1 MKKILGVFI
10 LILLSSGTLMSQ
22 TVSELQAKKKKALAD
37 LELTSSLIEKTS
49 KSKTKTLTQLNLL
62 NAEIKQRQG
71 VINTLNAEIRGINKD
86 LNKLRNETNKLQQQ
100 LDTLKKEYAILAY
113 HTYFKKSKYEELM
126 FVLSA
131 KDFAESFRRY
141 RYIKQYSEYCQK
153 KTEEINTAKAA
164 LNEKLKQ
171 TEKVRAERLTVL
183 NERKKENTKLQ
194 NEKNKQNK
202 LIKDLKKK
210 EKQLK
215 AELKKQ
221 QKIANKLNEQIE
233 KKIAEEAKKSS
244 KPSSSGGGKTYTLTK
259 EEKLLSG
266 NFEKNQGRL
275 PWPVLKGIV
284 VGHFG
289 IHPHPVLKHVTTN
302 NKGIYIQCPKGTQAR
317 AVFDGEVTQVF
328 TIAGSNKTVIIKHG
342 LYRTVYSNLTKV
354 NVKVG
359 QKVKTKDNI
368 GTIYS
373 DPEDGNKTELYFQVW
388 KDRNI
393 HNPENWLA
401 K

>member
-1 MKKILGVFI
+1 M
-10 LILLSSGTLMSQ
+10 MSQ
-22 TVSELQAKKKKALAD
+22 TVSELQARKKKALEN

-49 KSKTKTLTQLNLL
+49 KSKTQTLTQLNLL
-62 NAEIKQRQG
+62 NAEIKQRQS

-100 LDTLKKEYAILAY
+100 LDTLKKEYAKLMY
-113 HTYFKKSKYEELM
+113 HTYYKKSKYDELM

-153 KTEEINTAKAA
+153 KTDEINTTKAA
-164 LNEKLKQ
+164 LGEKLKQ

-215 AELKKQ
+215 ADLKKQ
-221 QKIANKLNEQIE
+221 QKLANKLNEQIE

-244 KPSSSGGGKTYTLTK
+244 KPSSSGSGKSYALTK

-302 NKGIYIQCPKGTQAR
+302 NKGIYIQCPKGSQAR

-342 LYRTVYSNLTKV
+342 MYRTVYSNLSKV
-354 NVKVG
+354 TVKVG

-373 DPEDGNKTELYFQVW
+373 DPEDGDKTELYFQVW

>member
-1 MKKILGVFI
+1 MKKVLGVI
-10 LILLSSGTLMSQ
+10 LFVLLSSGIMMSQ
-22 TVSELQAKKKKALAD
+22 TVSELQARKKKALEN
-37 LELTSSLIEKTS
+37 LELTSNLIEKNS

-62 NAEIKQRQG
+62 NAEIKQRQS
-71 VINTLNAEIRGINKD
+71 VINTINAEIKGINKD

-100 LDTLKKEYAILAY
+100 LDTLKKEYSKLMY
-113 HTYFKKSKYEELM
+113 HTYYKKSKYDELM

-131 KDFAESFRRY
+131 KDFSESFRRY

-153 KTEEINTAKAA
+153 KTEEINNTKAA

-171 TEKVRAERLTVL
+171 TEKVRAERLSVL

-194 NEKNKQNK
+194 NEKNKQSK

-221 QKIANKLNEQIE
+221 QQLANKLNSQIE

-244 KPSSSGGGKTYTLTK
+244 KPSSGSGKSYALTK

-317 AVFDGEVTQVF
+317 AVFEGEVTQVF

-373 DPEDGNKTELYFQVW
+373 DPEDGDKTELYFQVW

>member
-1 MKKILGVFI
+1 MKRIFGVFI
-10 LILLSSGTLMSQ
+10 LVLLSCGVMMSQ
-22 TVSELQAKKKKALAD
+22 TVSELQARKKKALEN

-49 KSKTKTLTQLNLL
+49 KSKTQTLTQLNLL
-62 NAEIKQRQG
+62 NAEIKQRQS

-100 LDTLKKEYAILAY
+100 LDTLKKEYAKLMY
-113 HTYFKKSKYEELM
+113 HTYYKKSKYDELM

-153 KTEEINTAKAA
+153 KTDEINTTKAA
-164 LNEKLKQ
+164 LGEKLKQ

-215 AELKKQ
+215 ADLKKQ
-221 QKIANKLNEQIE
+221 QQLANKLNEQIE

-244 KPSSSGGGKTYTLTK
+244 KPSSSGSGKSYALTK

-302 NKGIYIQCPKGTQAR
+302 NKGIYIQCPKGSAAR

-342 LYRTVYSNLTKV
+342 MYRTVYSNLTKV

-373 DPEDGNKTELYFQVW
+373 DPEDGDKTELYFQVW

>member
-1 MKKILGVFI
+1 MKKIFGVFI
-10 LILLSSGTLMSQ
+10 LVLLSCGVMMSQ
-22 TVSELQAKKKKALAD
+22 TVSELQARKKKALEN
-37 LELTSSLIEKTS
+37 LELTSSLIEKNS
-49 KSKTKTLTQLNLL
+49 KSKTQTLTQLNLL
-62 NAEIKQRQG
+62 NAEIKQRQTI
-71 VINTLNAEIRGINKD
+71 INTLNSEIRGINKD

-100 LDTLKKEYAILAY
+100 LDTLKKEYAILMY

-153 KTEEINTAKAA
+153 KTDEINATKAA
-164 LNEKLKQ
+164 LGEKLKQ

-194 NEKNKQNK
+194 NEKTKQNK

-221 QKIANKLNEQIE
+221 QKLANKLNEQIE

-244 KPSSSGGGKTYTLTK
+244 KPSSSGSGKTYALTK
-259 EEKLLSG
+259 EEKLISG

-302 NKGIYIQCPKGTQAR
+302 NKGIYIQCPKGSAAR

-342 LYRTVYSNLTKV
+342 MYRTVYSNLSKV
-354 NVKVG
+354 TVKVG

-393 HNPENWLA
+393 NNPENWLA

>member
-153 KTEEINTAKAA
+153 KTEEINTAKVA

-373 DPEDGNKTELYFQVW
+373 DPEDGDKTELYFQVW

>member
-1 MKKILGVFI
+1 MKKVLGVLI
-10 LILLSSGTLMSQ
+10 LVLLSSGVMMSQ
-22 TVSELQAKKKKALAD
+22 TVSELQARKKKALEN
-37 LELTSSLIEKTS
+37 LELTSSLIEKNS
-49 KSKTKTLTQLNLL
+49 KSKTQSLTQLNLL
-62 NAEIKQRQG
+62 NAEIKQRQS

-100 LDTLKKEYAILAY
+100 LDTLKKEYSVLMY

-153 KTEEINTAKAA
+153 KTEEINVAKAE
-164 LNEKLKQ
+164 LNAKLKE
-171 TEKVRAERLTVL
+171 TEKVRAERLSVL

-221 QKIANKLNEQIE
+221 QKLANKLNEQIE

-244 KPSSSGGGKTYTLTK
+244 KPSSSGSGKTFALTK

-302 NKGIYIQCPKGTQAR
+302 NKGIYIQCPKGTEAR
-317 AVFDGEVTQVF
+317 AVFEGEVTQVF

-342 LYRTVYSNLTKV
+342 IYRTVYSNLTKV

-373 DPEDGNKTELYFQVW
+373 DPEDGDKTELYFQVW
-388 KDRNI
+388 KDKNI

>member
-1 MKKILGVFI
+1 M
-10 LILLSSGTLMSQ
+10 MSQ
-22 TVSELQAKKKKALAD
+22 TVSELQAKKKKALEN
-37 LELTSSLIEKTS
+37 LELTSSLIEKNS

-62 NAEIKQRQG
+62 NAEIKQRQS

-100 LDTLKKEYAILAY
+100 LDTLKKEYAKLMY
-113 HTYFKKSKYEELM
+113 HTYYKKSKYDELM

-153 KTEEINTAKAA
+153 KTQEINDTKTA

-171 TEKVRAERLTVL
+171 TEKVRGERLKVL

-244 KPSSSGGGKTYTLTK
+244 KPSSSGGGKTYALTK

-302 NKGIYIQCPKGTQAR
+302 NKGIYIQCPKGTEAR
-317 AVFDGEVTQVF
+317 AVFEGEVTQVF
-328 TIAGSNKTVIIKHG
+328 TIAGSNKTVIVKHG

-354 NVKVG
+354 NVKAG
-359 QKVKTKDNI
+359 DKVKAKQNI
-368 GTIYS
+368 GSIYS
-373 DPEDGNKTELYFQVW
+373 DPEDGFKTELYFQVW
-388 KDRNI
+388 KDKLLQ
-393 HNPENWLA
+393 NPELWLA
-401 K
+401 H